1 MAGYRWASPI
11 GFSILA
17 PDEAAMRS
25 Y

>member
-17 PDEAAMRS
+17 PDKAAMRS